1 MRRIDAQHSRHFQ
14 GETFSKIEI
23 LSLIFTAKIQ
33 WRPMKISC
41 TSFRISNLSKH
52 LSHSS
57 STNCDN
63 SSSFKSLSRRH
74 DQMWRSRT
82 AASVAADRGNVY
94 MWTRNTKM
102 WLLALGVSHR
112 IDKKS
117 AWSHYRKSRRHTLLV
132 FSLDPPRCSS
142 FHTPASF
149 FHRYCNAV
157 VEMSVSVHRSRV
169 ESSVKGVGRKNTRSP
184 KLNFSPQD
192 DGWRKIEE
200 VEKTLVLKST

>member
-1 MRRIDAQHSRHFQ
+1 MRS
-14 GETFSKIEI
+14 
-23 LSLIFTAKIQ
+23 
-33 WRPMKISC
+33 ISC
-41 TSFRISNLSKH
+41 LIWQASSRAWQMTSTVF
-52 LSHSS
+52 
-57 STNCDN
+57 
-63 SSSFKSLSRRH
+63 
-74 DQMWRSRT
+74 
-82 AASVAADRGNVY
+82 SVASTCCVSIEVRRAGCVHQNVCI
-94 MWTRNTKM
+94 TDPRQSKKVLPTKSSQKRKQHGRQQPP
-102 WLLALGVSHR
+102 LLLTVGTSTCGHGTPRCASCSGCLHR
-112 IDKKS
+112 IDLKS